1 MSWTDHTWLKWLMDA
16 VFLMQ
21 VGALVRAFWDYSL
34 RFPVT
39 STLGG
44 LVYALPHLL
53 PGSEKREALLP
64 HFEECSGSGITAGS
78 SRSVFD
84 QKDPKPL
91 SSTRSPRAIAVVI
104 SSRMA
109 LTTFSPSRR

>member
-1 MSWTDHTWLKWLMDA
+1 MDA

-44 LVYALPHLL
+44 LVYALPHLR

-64 HFEECSGSGITAGS
+64 HFEGCSGSGITAGS
-78 SRSVFD
+78 SRSGFD
-84 QKDPKPL
+84 QKGKPL

-109 LTTFSPSRR
+109 LTTFSASRR